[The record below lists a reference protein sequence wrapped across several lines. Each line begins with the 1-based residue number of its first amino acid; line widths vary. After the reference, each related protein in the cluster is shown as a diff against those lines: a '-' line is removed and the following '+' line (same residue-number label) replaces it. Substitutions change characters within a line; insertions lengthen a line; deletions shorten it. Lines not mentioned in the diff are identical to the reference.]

1 MNAEFYKQLEKMV
14 NDSVE
19 ALYAGL
25 YSVQVEIDN
34 TEKVKAELKERDEY
48 IDGLNRII
56 LIQKKEIERLER
68 KEKYFDIMLRK
79 NNEPSAALYAKQ
91 LYQDYKKGTLKL

>member
-56 LIQKKEIERLER
+56 LIQKKEIERLES